1 MQRLGIKRCALFF
14 IIPHRW
20 LSLWSWSWPGPQ
32 LTAIGAQHLAWIA
45 AAICKQTFFVLLAE
59 MPYIQIRFG
68 NPAPTRLET
77 RAPIRSSRTSP
88 RCAQVEGLDGLSS
101 DSLLRRC
108 DQGVPARSLMD
119 SYGRSGTCPR
129 MGGSIS

>member
-20 LSLWSWSWPGPQ
+20 LSLWSWSWTGPQ

-45 AAICKQTFFVLLAE
+45 AAICEQTFFVLLAE

-68 NPAPTRLET
+68 NPAPTRLEMFDRSFVPGT
-77 RAPIRSSRTSP
+77 EDRPDHQLMRFTPRFCMGLAPSPSVRT
-88 RCAQVEGLDGLSS
+88 AAETD
-101 DSLLRRC
+101 LRRR
-108 DQGVPARSLMD
+108 P
-119 SYGRSGTCPR
+119 
-129 MGGSIS
+129 